1 MTPQILAVVDDKI
14 VIDKL
19 QLKWTEGS
27 ATHLGNFD
35 IKGKFNVQQLATFE
49 SNLTVNGNLFVDT
62 LTVKNLISENPSETG
77 GGQWSANLESDLDE
91 KGLFWTSGNSS
102 SRFVYKQGKTLWSD
116 ANIELSQDNSF
127 KINGATV
134 LSSNSL
140 GSGIAYSQLRKLGN
154 LDSLTVNGNANLGDF
169 AFFNSDS
176 NRLGLG
182 TEEPADDI
190 SIVSNNVEIG
200 IGSPIYGLAVF
211 GARSNHDVG
220 ITTDN
225 TVRIL
230 VKNNG
235 TVQIGEE
242 STKTGLLK
250 VYGRL
255 EVDELVTDTRI
266 KRSSSLEFVT
276 NSDISSYGKGLVWV
290 DGTKSE
296 SIILLPN
303 PNRLQAST
311 SIDTNGN
318 YLIEGEV
325 VLSKNDLGPNI
336 TKSNLS
342 KLGVLESLKV
352 DGLAE
357 FRGSVTANQL
367 TTNFFGISSSDNAN
381 SLHFNFDGIN
391 SQSSKFTINI
401 KQYNII
407 SADME
412 NIVIGTIP
420 QSSRLIK
427 LYGNVSVGVQN
438 PDPSVKLEVSGPV
451 KFNNKKFV
459 DGVSSPTNGVFS
471 KGDVCWN
478 TNPAPGNF
486 IGWVCIISGDPGQW
500 MPFGL
505 ISTQ

>member
-35 IKGKFNVQQLATFE
+35 IKGKFNVQQPATFE

-140 GSGIAYSQLRKLGN
+140 GSGVAYSQLRKLGN

-235 TVQIGEE
+235 VVQIGEE

-266 KRSSSLEFVT
+266 KRTSSLEFVT

-290 DGTKSE
+290 DGATSE

-303 PNRLQAST
+303 PNRLQASM
-311 SIDTNGN
+311 SIDTGGN
-318 YLIEGEV
+318 YLINGEV
-325 VLSKNDLGPNI
+325 VLSKNDLGPNVVR
-336 TKSNLS
+336 SNIS

-352 DGLAE
+352 DGPIE
-357 FRGSVTANQL
+357 GRSTI
-367 TTNFFGISSSDNAN
+367 TTDTLWATNIFAKSNNSSNT
-381 SLHFNFDGIN
+381 LHIEPDY
-391 SQSSKFTINI
+391 INI
-401 KQYNII
+401 NAEKFKLSLNENKILSADQQNII
-407 SADME
+407 LGNS
-412 NIVIGTIP
+412 P
-420 QSSRLIK
+420 QSPNLIK

-459 DGVSSPTNGVFS
+459 DGTSAPTTGVFN
-471 KGDVCWN
+471 KGDICWN
-478 TNPAPGNF
+478 TNPSPGNF
-486 IGWVCIISGDPGQW
+486 IGWVCVVNGDPGQW
-500 MPFGL
+500 VPFGL